1 MGREVREP
9 NNLCGL
15 GGVGRSRH
23 HGVIAAES
31 QKEATMRADQVEL
44 SWDSGKSKWLVRIVN
59 GEEVIRRYFNLP
71 KDADEKALGT
81 AAQKTVQDEGYEAD
95 PAVVS
100 VRR

>member
-1 MGREVREP
+1 
-9 NNLCGL
+9 
-15 GGVGRSRH
+15 
-23 HGVIAAES
+23 
-31 QKEATMRADQVEL
+31 MRADQVEL